1 VIGES
6 GVGKKVFQKLYI
18 HYRKHGKYIAVN
30 CGAIPEVLLIVNY
43 LGMKKTLQEQQVHE
57 RAILK

>member
-30 CGAIPEVLLIVNY
+30 CGAIPEVRLIVNY
-43 LGMKKTLQEQQVHE
+43 LGMKRLYRSNKYTRGLF
-57 RAILK
+57 